1 MYLLNN
7 ITQIY
12 KENTVISSIVNIIII
27 ILVFMTIK
35 LVINRI
41 LDINI
46 KHFVINQKYKYK
58 TKTILSVLKNFINI
72 VLYFMMITFILNV
85 FNVDTTSILAVAGI
99 GGMAIAFAS
108 KSIVQ
113 DVITGAF
120 IVFENQFNIGD
131 LVTIEGI
138 TGTVKYVG
146 MRITKLEDIDGREI
160 IIPNSKISIVINN
173 SVNRMRASV
182 SLYITDDKPFEIIEE
197 AINKAAHT
205 IFEQYNLLEEPKI
218 LGIDELDIYGYKIQ
232 IATKVQNG
240 TQWDVQR
247 ALRKEIIKEF
257 NELKISFSR
266 IKVG

>member
-12 KENTVISSIVNIIII
+12 EENTIVSNIFKIIFI
-27 ILVFMTIK
+27 ILIFLIIK
-35 LVINRI
+35 MVVNKI
-41 LDINI
+41 LDINA
-46 KHFVINQKYKYK
+46 KHFVINQKYEYK
-58 TKTILSVLKNFINI
+58 AKTILSVLKNFINI
-72 VLYFMMITFILNV
+72 VLYFLMITFIFDV

-131 LVTIEGI
+131 LVTIEGL

-182 SLYITDDKPFEIIEE
+182 SLYITDDKPFEIIEK
-197 AINKAAHT
+197 AINKASNT
-205 IFEQYNLLEEPKI
+205 IYKQFNLLERPKI
-218 LGIDELDIYGYKIQ
+218 LGIDELDMYGYKIQ

-257 NELKISFSR
+257 NEEKISFSR
-266 IKVG
+266 IRVG